1 VKTRIHRR
9 TLLKGLLGGAAVSI
23 GLPPLEAFINANG
36 TAYAGG
42 GTSFPKRFG
51 VFFWGNGV
59 LPARWDPT
67 AEGAD
72 YALTPQLMPLAALKS
87 DFTVI
92 SGTRVLTTNSS
103 PHLSGPAGLFT
114 GDALRGGT
122 VTRPSI
128 DQVIAQE
135 LGGET
140 RFRSLEIGVQRSNE
154 SYSFAGPNQVN
165 PPETSPRALFNRL
178 FGEGFRMPGEMTVA
192 DPRVGL
198 RRSVLDAVGGQA
210 TDLRNRLGMADR
222 VRLDQHLEGVR
233 GLERQIARL
242 EENPPNLAA
251 CRRPEMP
258 AEEFPDVDGRRP
270 MSAISRAMSDLM
282 AMALACDQTR
292 VFFNMYSQSVNNTLF
307 PGAPAGHHQLTHDEP
322 GEQPM
327 VDAIVRLMMGDLA
340 YFLTALRNVQEGDGN
355 LLQHSIVLATTD
367 CSYGKSHS
375 IDDYPL
381 ILAGS
386 GGGSIATGR
395 HIAARGENSSK
406 VMLSVLRAMGVRAP
420 EFGVGAGRTADG
432 LSALAP

>member
-1 VKTRIHRR
+1 VKSRIHRR
-9 TLLKGLLGGAAVSI
+9 TLLKGLLGGAAISI
-23 GLPPLEAFINANG
+23 GLPPLECFVNANG

-67 AEGAD
+67 SEGPD

-87 DFTVI
+87 DLTVI
-92 SGTRVLTTNSS
+92 TASRVLTTNSS

-114 GDALRGGT
+114 GDALVGGT

-128 DQVIAQE
+128 DQILAQE
-135 LGGET
+135 IGGET
-140 RFRSLEIGVQRSNE
+140 RFRSLEVGVQRSDQ

-178 FGEGFRMPGEMTVA
+178 FGEGFRMPGETTTV
-192 DPRVGL
+192 DPRVRL
-198 RRSVLDAVGGQA
+198 RRSVLDAVGAQA
-210 TDLRNRLGMADR
+210 GDLRGRLGAADR
-222 VRLDQHLEGVR
+222 VRLDQHLEGIR
-233 GLERQIARL
+233 GLEHQIARL
-242 EENPPNLAA
+242 EENPPSLAA
-251 CRRPEMP
+251 CRRPDAPPE
-258 AEEFPDVDGRRP
+258 AFPDVDGRPP
-270 MSAISRAMSDLM
+270 MSAISRAMADLM

-327 VDAIVRLMMGDLA
+327 VDAIVRLIVGDLA
-340 YFLTALRNVQEGDGN
+340 YFLSALKAVQEGDGN
-355 LLQHSIVLATTD
+355 LLQHSIVLCTTD
-367 CSYGKSHS
+367 CSLGKSHS
-375 IDDYPL
+375 IDDYPM
-381 ILAGS
+381 IIAGT
-386 GGGSIATGR
+386 GGGALNTGR

-406 VMLSVLRAMGVRAP
+406 VMLSLLRAMGVRAA
-420 EFGVGAGRTADG
+420 EFGVGAGRTTDG
-432 LSALAP
+432 LAGLSP

>member
-1 VKTRIHRR
+1 MKHSINRR
-9 TLLKGLLGGAAVSI
+9 TLLKGLLGGAAISI
-23 GLPPLEAFINANG
+23 GLPPLECFINANG

-67 AEGAD
+67 TEGTG
-72 YALTPQLMPLAALKS
+72 YALSPQLMPLAALKP
-87 DFTVI
+87 DMTII
-92 SGTRVLTTNSS
+92 SASRVLTTNSS
-103 PHLSGPAGLFT
+103 PHLSGPAGLLT
-114 GDALRGGT
+114 GDALSGGT

-128 DQVIAQE
+128 DQVLAQAI
-135 LGGET
+135 GGET
-140 RFRSLEIGVQRSNE
+140 RFRSLEIGIQRSDN
-154 SYSFAGPNQVN
+154 SYSFSGPNQIN
-165 PPETSPRALFNRL
+165 PPETSPRAFFNRL
-178 FGEGFRMPGEMTVA
+178 FGAGFRMPGEMTTA
-192 DPRVGL
+192 DPRVRL

-210 TDLRNRLGMADR
+210 GDLRNRLGTADR
-222 VRLDQHLEGVR
+222 IRLDQPLEGIR

-242 EENPPNLAA
+242 EENPPSLAA
-251 CRRPEMP
+251 CRRPDMP
-258 AEEFPDVDGRRP
+258 PEAYADIDGRP
-270 MSAISRAMSDLM
+270 QMSAISHAMADLM

-327 VDAIVRLMMGDLA
+327 VDAIVRLIMSDLA
-340 YFLTALRNVQEGDGN
+340 YFLSALRGVPEGDGN
-355 LLQHSIVLATTD
+355 LLQHSIVLCTTD

-375 IDDYPL
+375 IDDYPM

-386 GGGSIATGR
+386 AGGALATGR

-406 VMLSVLRAMGVRAP
+406 VMLSILRAMGVRAT
-420 EFGVGAGRTADG
+420 EFGVGAGRTMDG
-432 LSALAP
+432 LSALSP

>member
-1 VKTRIHRR
+1 MKARIHRR
-9 TLLKGLLGGAAVSI
+9 TLLKGLLGGAAISI
-23 GLPPLEAFINANG
+23 GLPPLECFVNANG

-51 VFFWGNGV
+51 IFFWGNGV

-67 AEGAD
+67 SEGAD

-87 DFTVI
+87 DLTVI
-92 SGTRVLTTNSS
+92 TASRVLTTNSS

-114 GDALRGGT
+114 GDALAGGT

-128 DQVIAQE
+128 DQVLAQE
-135 LGGET
+135 IGGET
-140 RFRSLEIGVQRSNE
+140 RFRSLEIGVQRSDQ

-165 PPETSPRALFNRL
+165 PPETSPRAFFNRL
-178 FGEGFRMPGEMTVA
+178 FGEGFRMPGEMTAV
-192 DPRVGL
+192 DPRVRL
-198 RRSVLDAVGGQA
+198 RRSVLDAVGAQA
-210 TDLRNRLGMADR
+210 GDLRNRLGAADR
-222 VRLDQHLEGVR
+222 VRLDQHLEGIR

-242 EENPPNLAA
+242 EENPPSLAA
-251 CRRPEMP
+251 CRRPEAP
-258 AEEFPDVDGRRP
+258 PEAFPDVDGRPP
-270 MSAISRAMSDLM
+270 MSAISHAMADLM

-327 VDAIVRLMMGDLA
+327 VDAIVRLIIADLA
-340 YFLTALRNVQEGDGN
+340 YFLSALKAVQEGDGN
-355 LLQHSIVLATTD
+355 LLQHSIVLCTTD

-375 IDDYPL
+375 IDDYPM
-381 ILAGS
+381 IIAGS
-386 GGGSIATGR
+386 GGGALSTGR

-406 VMLSVLRAMGVRAP
+406 VMLSLLRAMGVRAP
-420 EFGVGAGRTADG
+420 EFGVGAGRTTDG
-432 LSALAP
+432 LAGLSP